1 MARGAWKSQTGWHSY
16 SGRQSVTSITD
27 DEFDSL
33 LAHFERDAIHLE
45 TRDTYGTATELPHM
59 AKWAAG
65 EPDDLE
71 WLQDWC
77 SALREQVKVG
87 KSVRR
92 ARIVSEP
99 LSDYQRWSYS
109 IAYPMVEAGEEIR
122 WVPRRLVSSVALPG
136 NDFYLFDDHLIVFL
150 IYAGNGLGTDKVMST
165 DPADIRLCR
174 SAFEAVWKLS
184 IAHSDYQPI

>member
-1 MARGAWKSQTGWHSY
+1 MA
-16 SGRQSVTSITD
+16 SITD
-27 DEFDSL
+27 EQFNQL
-33 LAHFERDAIHLE
+33 LSGFERESIHLE
-45 TRDTYGTATELPHM
+45 TRDAYGTAVELPYM

-71 WLQDWC
+71 WLQGWC
-77 SALREQVKVG
+77 ATLREHVKAG

-109 IAYPMVEAGEEIR
+109 IAHPMVEAGDTSR

-136 NDFYLFDDHLIVFL
+136 NDFYLFDDRLVVFL
-150 IYAGNGLGTDKVMST
+150 VYAGSGLATDKVTST

-184 IAHSDYQPI
+184 IPHSDYKPV